1 MENTEKNRA
10 NMIRTTNQFCA
21 DNASAT
27 AAITAFAPTL
37 AQSQAKLLLVDQLDQ
52 IVMQTS
58 KGVTLDTTVLRKSMT
73 LIALKCG
80 DATTAYATSIGNNTL
95 KAQVNYTE
103 NKLNRL
109 AKEEV
114 DDVCQTIREAT
125 DANMANAQNH
135 GTSATDSSDLQTTIN
150 LYRIAVQ
157 NPRQA
162 IINKSDAVKQI
173 KKIIQ
178 EEINLI
184 LKGQMDKM
192 VLTLKT
198 SNPNFVNK
206 YFLAREII
214 DLGKTTGKLRGTTT
228 DPAKKPLQKAAIILR
243 LTTQTAMPTK
253 PSQMPKQSSA
263 SQT

>member
-1 MENTEKNRA
+1 MDNKDTNRA
-10 NMIRTTNQFCA
+10 NMIRTTLQYCA
-21 DNASAT
+21 DNSSAT
-27 AAITAFAPTL
+27 SGILAFAPVL
-37 AQSQAKLLLVDQLDQ
+37 VQAQAKLLLIDQLDQ
-52 IVMQTS
+52 IAIATT
-58 KGVTLDTTVLRKSMT
+58 KGVTLDTKALRASMQS
-73 LIALKCG
+73 IALKC
-80 DATTAYATSIGNNTL
+80 ANAVIAYATSINNNTL
-95 KAQVNYTE
+95 KAKVNFTE
-103 NKLNRL
+103 SDLKKMK
-109 AKEEV
+109 KEEV
-114 DDVCQTIREAT
+114 DDVCQTIREVT
-125 DANMANAQNH
+125 DANMANAQNY
-135 GTSATDSSDLQTTIN
+135 GVGPADTSDLQTTIT

-162 IINKSDAVKQI
+162 IINRSDAKKQI
-173 KKIIQ
+173 KQIIRQ
-178 EEINLI
+178 IINTI
-184 LKGQMDKM
+184 FKGQMDKM
-192 VLTLKT
+192 VSTLKT